1 MTDQNRRLFH
11 ESRQVELDL
20 KDRQLLVHGPPV
32 AIGERAFE
40 ILTLLVHSREQL
52 VSKDQII
59 QRVWSGV
66 PIGDNALEVHVSS
79 IRKALG
85 PERGLLKTAYG
96 RGYRMLGRWDAD
108 ARDRPHAGLDDGA
121 SQFLSPIRSNL
132 PLPATAMIGRDA
144 DAVAVST
151 LLTKHRLVTLVGTGG
166 IGKTRLGLAVA
177 HRQATQYS
185 DGVWF
190 VELGTL
196 SDAAMVP
203 SAAAAA
209 LGIDISNGNTL
220 ETIARSIA
228 DKRLL
233 VVLDTCEHV
242 VEAATHL
249 AEELLR
255 RCPELRM
262 LATSQEPLRADSEA
276 VFSVMPLS
284 VPGDDMSS
292 QQIATSSAVQLFLAR
307 AAAATQSFPTDSKTI
322 ELVGLACRRLDGIP
336 LALELAAAR
345 AVTLGM
351 ELLVARLDDRLQ
363 LLSGGRRTAL
373 PRHQT
378 LRATLDWSYGLLP
391 DNEQAVLRRLAIFA
405 GSFDIDAATC
415 VAFSEDI
422 PPDLVVNCVAELV
435 AKSLIVSDTTA
446 LDRQYRL
453 LQSTRA
459 YALGKLNHSDEQAQA
474 AKHHARYLL
483 DVFEQAEAEWGSRP
497 SPDWLA
503 TYTIRFDDLNAALDW
518 AFGPNGDSL
527 LGARLASYS
536 VPLWFQLARVPS
548 GMARFE
554 RALSD
559 VAGRRDEER
568 AQLHLNAALG
578 ALGMFD
584 PDFMHRREA
593 AWRATLYLA
602 QKPGDTAYELR
613 ALRALYASRGSD
625 GDFRGMWP
633 IAESF
638 AAAAS
643 SDDRSLKSLT
653 LTVFYKSDEQ
663 SP

>member
-20 KDRQLLVHGPPV
+20 KDRQLLVHGSPV

-391 DNEQAVLRRLAIFA
+391 DNEQA
-405 GSFDIDAATC
+405 
-415 VAFSEDI
+415 
-422 PPDLVVNCVAELV
+422 
-435 AKSLIVSDTTA
+435 
-446 LDRQYRL
+446 
-453 LQSTRA
+453 
-459 YALGKLNHSDEQAQA
+459 QA